1 MSFSMFMTSVL
12 VGILGGGLAGWVANH
27 GGHGLK
33 ADIVL
38 GVVGSSG
45 LSWIFWAVG
54 MFPDAGTVAMTFVAF
69 FGAAIALT
77 AQRTLRPTQTPAI
90 ATGTIWRLRLGAA
103 WVPPESR
110 SNVSPEWSRTKR
122 TP

>member
-12 VGILGGGLAGWVANH
+12 VGILAGGLAGLIADR

-38 GVVGSSG
+38 GVVGSTG
-45 LSWIFWAVG
+45 LSWIFWASG
-54 MFPDAGTVAMTFVAF
+54 MFPDAGIVTMAFVAF

-77 AQRTLRPTQTPAI
+77 AQRTLRPSEKPTL

-110 SNVSPEWSRTKR
+110 QQHQPRWSRTRR